1 MLHYY
6 YIISHAREGYSL
18 KIYDSF
24 EFKFNDFFTIY
35 AGFFMII
42 LLWIEKEYF
51 INKIL
56 YQLIYKFK

>member
-18 KIYDSF
+18 NIYDNF
-24 EFKFNDFFTIY
+24 EFEFNDFFTIY
-35 AGFFMII
+35 TGFFMII

-56 YQLIYKFK
+56 YELIYKSK